1 MKDLKKK
8 TSALLKIVAF
18 LYVPML
24 ICAVIIMAYSFFMK
38 EQPNPAITLSISIL
52 WAPFFLYY
60 YKKHRPETIIPRN
73 ALSFKYLVAAMLL
86 GVVWHLTTYLLE
98 PFNPLPNVSHITS
111 IYVWILL
118 FVETVLF
125 APVLE
130 ELFFRQWVPS
140 YMSKY
145 GFSYKSRLIVSSFL
159 FYSVHWQAVVLPHW
173 YYRIDT
179 LVVGALLYVF
189 YTHTKDIRYCI
200 IAHSISNAILLIF
213 EHSLTEIVF

>member
-1 MKDLKKK
+1 
-8 TSALLKIVAF
+8 
-18 LYVPML
+18 
-24 ICAVIIMAYSFFMK
+24 MAYSFSMK
-38 EQPNPAITLSISIL
+38 EQSNPAIVLLISIL

-60 YKKHRPETIIPRN
+60 YKKHRPETIIPHN
-73 ALSFKYLVAAMLL
+73 TLSFKYLVAALLL
-86 GVVWHLTTYLLE
+86 GVVWHLTTCLLE
-98 PFNPLPNVSHITS
+98 PINPLPDVSHITS

-118 FVETVLF
+118 FVEIVLF

-173 YYRIDT
+173 YYRVDT

-200 IAHSISNAILLIF
+200 IAHSVSNVITLMLT
-213 EHSLTEIVF
+213 HNLTEIVF